1 MSDGDKAK
9 SESDTRQGP
18 EAAVLVGAQMG
29 ARAKLVNAI
38 LLLMIMGFS
47 VSWVVLMSGLP
58 RIEGTLSVSG
68 IRQSATI
75 SRDSLGV
82 PHITARS
89 QADAYF
95 ALGWAHAQ
103 DRMWQMETQ
112 RRVGAG
118 RLAELVGEPGL
129 ASDRFMR
136 SLGLYGLAQRAYPKL
151 DESTRAALTSYA
163 EGVNAWITA
172 NRHRLPLEYAVL
184 GARPE
189 PWTPADSM
197 VWHKLMALQLAGN
210 WHDDVLRGQLGRIL
224 DPKRIQELFPAYPM
238 DAPVTLS
245 PDAGR
250 ALLETEPE
258 AARPMPASNLWVV
271 GGAGTETGKPMLAN
285 DPHLAFRSPIL
296 WYLAEIEAPGLT
308 LTGATVPGVPFH
320 LIAHNR
326 KIAWGITATQADTI
340 DLFVEKLVEPDS
352 YKTPDGTKPFKTRDE
367 IIRVKGGADVAITI
381 RESRHGPIISDLIA
395 KDLAGPAEAV
405 AFASTALVEGDLGMQ
420 GLQRL
425 NTAKDW
431 KGFTAALKDLQAPVL
446 NFGYA
451 DTSGNIGFY
460 TAGMIPIRKSGNGTV
475 PARGWTGEGDWSGWI
490 PFAKLPQS
498 YNPRS
503 GRLINAN
510 NKVTDDK
517 YPYLITATWPDG
529 YRAQRI
535 RDLLDAQKTMTLARM
550 AEIQGDVM
558 SLQAVELKDLLTG
571 LDFKAPR
578 SREAA
583 HLLAEWNGRADR
595 ARPEPLIFA
604 AWMERLNHA
613 IFADELKDLYPSL
626 GGPRAQ
632 ALIEALTRRRYWCDD
647 ITTSEPESCEEM
659 IERSL
664 DQTIADLSARW
675 GSDMNKW
682 KWGAA
687 HQAMFDNA
695 VLGRVP
701 VLSHFANL
709 NIASDGDDYTV
720 SRGTYRA
727 DAKAT
732 SSPHMHGPGLRVVFD
747 LGNLANSRFVMATGQ
762 SGHPLSRHY
771 ADMMEAWRDNRLIWP
786 VKDSGR
792 AQLVLDH
799 QK

>member
-9 SESDTRQGP
+9 NESDPRQGP
-18 EAAVLVGAQMG
+18 DAAFVIGGQMGMRSKIINAVL
-29 ARAKLVNAI
+29 
-38 LLLMIMGFS
+38 LLLVLGLS

-58 RIEGTLSVSG
+58 RIEGVMPLSG

-75 SRDSLGV
+75 ARDSLGV
-82 PHITARS
+82 PHITARN

-112 RRVGAG
+112 RRAGAG

-136 SLGLYGLAQRAYPKL
+136 TLGLYGLAQRAFPKL
-151 DESTRAALTSYA
+151 DETTRSALTSYT
-163 EGVNAWITA
+163 EGVNAWMTA
-172 NRHRLPLEYAVL
+172 NRHRLPLEFVVL
-184 GARPE
+184 GVRPE
-189 PWTPADSM
+189 PWTPADSI
-197 VWHKLMALQLAGN
+197 VWQKLMALQLAGN

-224 DPKRIQELFPAYPM
+224 DSKRIQELFPAYPM

-245 PDAGR
+245 AEAGR
-250 ALLETEPE
+250 ALLDAEPSLVK
-258 AARPMPASNLWVV
+258 PMPASNLWVV
-271 GGAGTETGKPMLAN
+271 SGARTETGKPFLAN
-285 DPHLAFRSPIL
+285 DPHLAFRAPIL

-320 LIAHNR
+320 LVAHNR
-326 KIAWGITATQADTI
+326 SIAWGITATQADTT
-340 DLFVEKLVEPDS
+340 DLFVEKLVGPES
-352 YKTPDGTKPFKTRDE
+352 YKAPDGTKRFKSRDE
-367 IIRVKGGADVAITI
+367 IIRVKGGADVTITI

-405 AFASTALVEGDLGMQ
+405 AFSSTALVEGDLGMQ

-431 KGFTAALKDLQAPVL
+431 KAFSAAIKDLQAPVL

-451 DTSGNIGFY
+451 DTSGNTGFY
-460 TAGMIPIRKSGNGTV
+460 TAGLIPIRKSGNGTV
-475 PARGWTGEGDWSGWI
+475 PARGWTGEGDWTGWI
-490 PFAKLPQS
+490 PFTKLPQS

-503 GRLINAN
+503 GPLINAN
-510 NKVTDDK
+510 NKVTDEK

-535 RDLLDAQKTMTLARM
+535 RDLLDTPKALTMAQMSEM
-550 AEIQGDVM
+550 QGDTM
-558 SLQAVELKDLLTG
+558 SLQAVELKDMLTG

-583 HLLAEWNGRADR
+583 RLLAEWNGRADR
-595 ARPEPLIFA
+595 NRPEPLIFA
-604 AWMERLNHA
+604 AWMERLNRA
-613 IFADELKDLYPSL
+613 VFADELKDLYPSL

-632 ALIEALTRRRYWCDD
+632 ALFEALTRRRYWCDD
-647 ITTSEPESCEEM
+647 IATPEPESCEEQ

-675 GSDMNKW
+675 GPDMSKW
-682 KWGAA
+682 RWGAA
-687 HQAMFDNA
+687 HRAVFDNA
-695 VLGRVP
+695 VLGQVP

-709 NIASDGDDYTV
+709 EMASDGDDYSV

-732 SSPHMHGPGLRVVFD
+732 SFPHIHGPGLRVVFD
-747 LGNLANSRFVMATGQ
+747 LGNLANSRFVLATGQ

-771 ADMMEAWRDNRLIWP
+771 ADMMEAWRNNQLVWP
-786 VKDSGR
+786 VQTSGR
-792 AQLVLDH
+792 AQLILDH